1 MNRKFTNISK
11 LIKTARVDVG
21 LSQAEL
27 ARRIG
32 CHGQFISNIERG
44 KCSVPVKDL
53 NTISVALMV
62 SREKI
67 RRAMINDYEAYLNE
81 L

>member
-1 MNRKFTNISK
+1 MKRSFNHISK
-11 LIKTARVDVG
+11 LIKGARLDLG
-21 LSQAEL
+21 LSQGEL
-27 ARRIG
+27 AAKIG

-44 KCSVPVKDL
+44 KCSVPARDL
-53 NTISVALMV
+53 NAISLALML

-67 RRAMINDYEAYLNE
+67 KRAMINDYEAYLNE